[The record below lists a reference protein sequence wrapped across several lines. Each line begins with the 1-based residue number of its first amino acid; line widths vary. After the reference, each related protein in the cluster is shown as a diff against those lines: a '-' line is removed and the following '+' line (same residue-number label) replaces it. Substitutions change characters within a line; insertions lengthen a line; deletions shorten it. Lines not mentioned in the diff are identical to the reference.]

1 MDPIENDGF
10 PGFVVL
16 SRSEHVLETGLLTM
30 LLIDLSPPAITDSA
44 KCECGICLGRDSPQP
59 PSELALLRLLLDIVD
74 KSGLQ
79 RSLCAV
85 TESET

>member
-1 MDPIENDGF
+1 MASLALWCS
-10 PGFVVL
+10 VAL
-16 SRSEHVLETGLLTM
+16 SMSSRAGLLTM

-59 PSELALLRLLLDIVD
+59 PSELALLRLLIDFVH

-79 RSLCAV
+79 QSLCAF